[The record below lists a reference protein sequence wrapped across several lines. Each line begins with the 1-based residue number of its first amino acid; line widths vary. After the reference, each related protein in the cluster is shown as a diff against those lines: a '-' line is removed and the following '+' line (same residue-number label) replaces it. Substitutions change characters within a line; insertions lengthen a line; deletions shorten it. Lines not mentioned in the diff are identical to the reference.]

1 MRPYRAPQPKVGEI
15 SGLGRKD
22 AGRVRSAL
30 LAGVSPGRFITIHH
44 FSSLARPAAAAS
56 HSTFRH
62 DTPVFACSAL
72 FRAPWRLPD
81 PRSIPLQINVIGATP
96 TAREEPSPT
105 PRNST
110 LFDTSRHF
118 STLLSNSVE
127 SPIPAA
133 AFASCS
139 HLTWGVSSRWERGC
153 SRLALFRKNVFR
165 TPSTTRSVVPKM
177 MRSDYSGECP
187 SPRLRRL
194 VFKMDCALGRGAA
207 EFAVVQAHRDRSC
220 IAEQHPQVKLGAV

>member
-1 MRPYRAPQPKVGEI
+1 MVGET
-15 SGLGRKD
+15 SGLGRQD

-30 LAGVSPGRFITIHH
+30 LAGVSPGRFITNHH

-110 LFDTSRHF
+110 LFDTTVEFCRIPHSGRCFRLMFALDMGCILKMGKGLFEIGFVPQKCF
-118 STLLSNSVE
+118 SHTIDYEV
-127 SPIPAA
+127 
-133 AFASCS
+133 
-139 HLTWGVSSRWERGC
+139 GC
-153 SRLALFRKNVFR
+153 SENDAK
-165 TPSTTRSVVPKM
+165 
-177 MRSDYSGECP
+177 
-187 SPRLRRL
+187 
-194 VFKMDCALGRGAA
+194 
-207 EFAVVQAHRDRSC
+207 
-220 IAEQHPQVKLGAV
+220 

>member
-1 MRPYRAPQPKVGEI
+1 MRPYRAPQPMVGEI
-15 SGLGRKD
+15 SGLGRQD

-30 LAGVSPGRFITIHH
+30 LAGVWPRRFITIHH

-62 DTPVFACSAL
+62 DTPVFACSAPSARPL
-72 FRAPWRLPD
+72 AAPGSFGYPIANKCNRSYPD
-81 PRSIPLQINVIGATP
+81 RSGGTFTHP
-96 TAREEPSPT
+96 TES
-105 PRNST
+105 
-110 LFDTSRHF
+110 DTFRHF

-153 SRLALFRKNVFR
+153 SRLALFRKNIFLR
-165 TPSTTRSVVPKM
+165 TA
-177 MRSDYSGECP
+177 DYEVGCSENDA
-187 SPRLRRL
+187 
-194 VFKMDCALGRGAA
+194 K
-207 EFAVVQAHRDRSC
+207 
-220 IAEQHPQVKLGAV
+220 